1 MFIRGRDGRERGIPG
16 GHDLRG
22 EEGREGGG
30 GGLAGAERWPLRG
43 GMRDGRGGRFGV
55 RGFNK
60 SL

>member
-30 GGLAGAERWPLRG
+30 GVGWSGEVAFAGWDEGWKRRQ
-43 GMRDGRGGRFGV
+43 V
-55 RGFNK
+55 RSEGFQ
-60 SL
+60 

>member
-30 GGLAGAERWPLRG
+30 GGWLERRG
-43 GMRDGRGGRFGV
+43 GLCGV
-55 RGFNK
+55 G
-60 SL
+60 